1 MYKILVSCANG
12 AGSSLMLKMNV
23 EKVFKSMG
31 LDIAKIHHCSISEG
45 KSSARQYDMVFTPLN
60 FISMF
65 KEAEDAGVTVIGLR
79 NVLSK
84 VEIEEKIRA
93 SGILDK

>member
-1 MYKILVSCANG
+1 MYKVLVSCANG

-31 LDIAKIHHCSISEG
+31 LEISKIHHCAISEG

-60 FISMF
+60 FLSMF
-65 KEAEDAGVTVIGLR
+65 KEAADAGVTVIGLR